1 MNNRDSLVE
10 ATILALQGKLK
21 LEENKTA
28 KKESVDVSVDDYGNT
43 VVDTEE
49 ATVVVSDKQD
59 TTVVPEEDTEVVE
72 IPVDSDETIIPEEEI
87 VSDEPVIDE
96 PTDEIIP
103 EEELEE
109 SKKVRT
115 ENVEIDVDTENGS
128 VEVTTN
134 EGEEVEVI
142 DETPTEEPES
152 VELGDEPTEEV
163 IEEPEEIEESKDK
176 QCSIKY
182 KPDSNKLQEGVE
194 YKGEITSFDEL
205 YETSWSGAIDTL
217 NTVREHNAEDALM
230 DYLEIIFD
238 ASELPTRTEI
248 NDILWFMED
257 SEINEICGIV
267 DDEDLDESKKVEATS
282 DLEPRFDSRASFYGK
297 AKVDTG
303 DNDDENKLYSYG
315 TLVAEIKNGKPVV
328 YGTYSQTTLRHIKD
342 WLQQNGFEAVS
353 KSQIERDYMEE
364 SKKIS
369 ECKTNKSAKK
379 RNLTEGK
386 TGYEP
391 GICPNCGAY
400 ISNFEPVEWYDDSV
414 GYPFHCDNCGA
425 DGEEYYNLS
434 YEETVINDLEESKKV
449 TERKTIKKEAINEDV
464 YKSSNLF
471 KALCD
476 EVEDIVCEDDVQP
489 SKEQIE
495 KAVDIVI
502 NGYDYV
508 WEDLHIAL
516 RDEIDKVMQEK
527 TESKKVENKFSSK
540 SFNTALTEHF
550 KKMNK
555 GIKSCV
561 VEKVSV
567 SNNLLKIEG
576 KLINADDFEKGIY
589 LEMKKVQEGKSF
601 IKYELKEAK
610 GIKTESK
617 STVRMMTFKGNDNT
631 LECKYIVN
639 K

>member
-72 IPVDSDETIIPEEEI
+72 IPVESDETIIPEEEI

-109 SKKVRT
+109 SKKAKT
-115 ENVEIDVDTENGS
+115 ENVEIDVDTEKGS

-152 VELGDEPTEEV
+152 AELDDEPVEE
-163 IEEPEEIEESKDK
+163 ISEETEEIEECKDK

-194 YKGEITSFDEL
+194 YKDEITSFDEL

-230 DYLEIIFD
+230 DYLEIVFD

-257 SEINEICGIV
+257 SEINEICGV
-267 DDEDLDESKKVEATS
+267 EDDEDLDESKKVEATS

-342 WLQQNGFEAVS
+342 WLQQNGFKADS
-353 KSQIERDYMEE
+353 KSQIERDYMKE
-364 SKKIS
+364 SKSTKTESQVGDAADSIIKDERQKATPNAFKMFFSGLIAENAEQRGDDYS
-369 ECKTNKSAKK
+369 EWLA
-379 RNLTEGK
+379 
-386 TGYEP
+386 
-391 GICPNCGAY
+391 
-400 ISNFEPVEWYDDSV
+400 
-414 GYPFHCDNCGA
+414 
-425 DGEEYYNLS
+425 
-434 YEETVINDLEESKKV
+434 ETDIDEIINDLYDNDELWNTMNSIV
-449 TERKTIKKEAINEDV
+449 GEA
-464 YKSSNLF
+464 
-471 KALCD
+471 
-476 EVEDIVCEDDVQP
+476 VED
-489 SKEQIE
+489 K
-495 KAVDIVI
+495 VDFK
-502 NGYDYV
+502 
-508 WEDLHIAL
+508 
-516 RDEIDKVMQEK
+516 RKDEPASRYYE
-527 TESKKVENKFSSK
+527 ESKKVENKFSSK
-540 SFNTALTEHF
+540 TFNTALTEHF
-550 KKMNK
+550 KKTNK

-567 SNNLLKIEG
+567 SNNTLKIEG
-576 KLINADDFEKGIY
+576 KLTNLDNFEKNIC

-601 IKYELKEAK
+601 VKYELKETK
-610 GIKTESK
+610 GIKTESTSK
-617 STVRMMTFKGNDNT
+617 VRMMTYKGNDNT
-631 LECKYIVN
+631 LECKYIIS